1 LSNQSQIII
10 IIMIF
15 KINMI
20 EVNHFLMTNDYNL
33 IEYVFFF
40 LTLQYISIKFLL
52 NLESKMN
59 CFKSS

>member
-1 LSNQSQIII
+1 
-10 IIMIF
+10 
-15 KINMI
+15 MI